1 MITAT
6 RFLLFYLFLGGR
18 GAVDGHDTE
27 VITGKCPKTKK
38 KKKAAHGKTTHASIM
53 KTTGQMA

>member
-1 MITAT
+1 M
-6 RFLLFYLFLGGR
+6 
-18 GAVDGHDTE
+18 DGHDTE